1 MSFRQFL
8 ILKAGTITATAKL
21 YNHVDIVSRNVTAP
35 YITEVFVF
43 TEIRAD
49 IFRHL

>member
-1 MSFRQFL
+1 MSFRQL
-8 ILKAGTITATAKL
+8 LVLKAGTVTVAAEL

-35 YITEVFVF
+35 HITKVFVF